1 MAGLWTRA
9 LIPTT
14 CACHFCYRPIC
25 DWDIYLSPSYA
36 HVLDCSRDIP
46 WFVPALFWILSP
58 TFWHKS
64 ISQCFKSSVYFSFIC
79 RKIFLLILFVLSVT
93 TDNWYSVPSPR
104 NHLQAS
110 LPSPQSRISR
120 FILLYVNQAICFTLP
135 RDNAYLSGTLVCLTT
150 FEMCRLRHTIKVNL
164 VCLIKVKGT
173 ISRQP

>member
-1 MAGLWTRA
+1 MLAIFVTDQFVIEIFIW
-9 LIPTT
+9 
-14 CACHFCYRPIC
+14 
-25 DWDIYLSPSYA
+25 
-36 HVLDCSRDIP
+36 VLAMHMCSTAVVIFLGSSQLYSGFSVQPFGTNQSRSVSNRR
-46 WFVPALFWILSP
+46 FTSLLF
-58 TFWHKS
+58 
-64 ISQCFKSSVYFSFIC
+64 C